1 MSGKVFFQTFPR
13 HGLNFNV
20 VLISADFIRPDI
32 IYTMKHCLLHIHTW
46 EPPGPHFFFIFPHFA
61 SSVAQLEHFC
71 LLGFW
76 LWTSRYESLWWG
88 YGWGRSPAPNAT
100 ACHLS
105 DVDCVVHD
113 TKDPVSLLWRG
124 TRCTLSVCVCLLCCR
139 LPKERVKAA
148 AQTDTKGDNGGS
160 KNHSSFSE
168 EGCLQRMTS
177 LIGL

>member
-71 LLGFW
+71 LFGFW

-105 DVDCVVHD
+105 DVLSVAGGRAPLWCRLCRTWHERPGEFVVARD
-113 TKDPVSLLWRG
+113 TLYF
-124 TRCTLSVCVCLLCCR
+124 VCVCLFTL
-139 LPKERVKAA
+139 LPPTQRASKSSRPNRH
-148 AQTDTKGDNGGS
+148 KGRQWGIE
-160 KNHSSFSE
+160 KPFQ
-168 EGCLQRMTS
+168 L
-177 LIGL
+177 